1 MAGQLHTSKRIWAA
15 QTVFDVVGGGTQNRM
30 GSEKGGSGGFG
41 GSEHDQML
49 YLLKL
54 LLLLG
59 IYGQGVTIQTS
70 YLFLCLLCVALLPV
84 VAI

>member
-1 MAGQLHTSKRIWAA
+1 MGQLHTSKRIWAV
-15 QTVFDVVGGGTQNRM
+15 QTVFDVAGDTQNRM

-59 IYGQGVTIQTS
+59 VYSQGVTIQTS
-70 YLFLCLLCVALLPV
+70 YLSLCLLCVALLPV
-84 VAI
+84 AVI